1 MNIEGDRNI
10 YYKIVN
16 AEHATNVLRHV
27 LGRLRIREI
36 ERKGV
41 NWFFIEHFV
50 RRMIAL
56 GVI

>member
-1 MNIEGDRNI
+1 MESDHNI

-16 AEHATNVLRHV
+16 AEHATSVLCHV